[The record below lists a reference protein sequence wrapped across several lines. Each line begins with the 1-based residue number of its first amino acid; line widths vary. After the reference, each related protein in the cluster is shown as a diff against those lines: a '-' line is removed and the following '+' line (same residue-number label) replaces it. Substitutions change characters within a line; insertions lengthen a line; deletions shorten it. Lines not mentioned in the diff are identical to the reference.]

1 MIKPKLVISCPATS
15 RSGYGDHA
23 RDLIKSLIS
32 MNRFDIEIMD
42 QRWGGCPKNALTE
55 KEEAISSLIMETNEL
70 KYKPDIWIQVTV
82 PNEFQPVGIY
92 NIGITAGMETN
103 LVSPQWIEGI
113 NRMDKIIVPSEH
125 SKRVFIESSYDK
137 MDKNTKKKQGTLKC
151 EVPIEV
157 LFEGSDISIFK
168 KTTDIPIT
176 VIESMKQ
183 VKEDF
188 CFLMVGHW
196 LQGDFGHDRKDVG
209 GVIKVFCDTFNKLK
223 NKPALIIKT
232 SGATYSVTDREEMLK
247 RMRFILKSVNNN
259 RVSIYLLHGDMTP
272 EELNGLYNHK
282 NVKAMVSFTH
292 GEGYGRPLQEFSI
305 TGKPTIASGWSG
317 QVDFLSEYGI
327 LLKGNLGKI
336 HESSVWKD
344 VILKDSGWFF
354 IDPNYASAV
363 LKDVYKNYKAH
374 LTRSRKQTQYIKENF
389 TLDLMLEKFKTMMEA
404 IPSAPEKV
412 LLNLPKLKK
421 LEKIND

>member
-137 MDKNTKKKQGTLKC
+137 MDKNTNKKQGILKC

-247 RMRFILKSVNNN
+247 KMRFILKSVNNN
-259 RVSIYLLHGDMTP
+259 RVSVYLLHGDMTP

>member
-125 SKRVFIESSYDK
+125 SKKVFMESSYDK
-137 MDKNTKKKQGTLKC
+137 MDKNTKKKQGILKC

-247 RMRFILKSVNNN
+247 RMRFILKAVNNN

-327 LLKGNLGKI
+327 LLKGNLAKI
-336 HESSVWKD
+336 HKSSVWKE
-344 VILKDSGWFF
+344 VLLEDSAWFF

>member
-176 VIESMKQ
+176 VIESMKK

-247 RMRFILKSVNNN
+247 RVRFILKAVDNN